1 MTRKSFQLPLGKD
14 WLALGQEPIVATTI
28 GNMVFTSG
36 VPGIDLSSGK
46 LAEGAERQ
54 FELAFKNLMTLLAKA
69 GAGPDSV
76 GLLTVFIPDRT
87 NRAYINKDWLKLYP
101 SADRPARKTN
111 QAPLPK
117 GMEVQLMA
125 AAVLGEKRVPL
136 EIPGLSH
143 KDPLPM
149 GAKMGALVF
158 SSVIAPEDPK
168 DGKPVVGPL
177 PQIDRCF
184 DNIKLMMKSAGGS
197 DAGINHVWVF
207 MKDFSHQPA
216 MVERWIK
223 DYPTFGDRPARKTLP
238 YDLAGDS
245 QIQVQLTGYLG
256 AQRKNYEVPGVGHE
270 DPIPM
275 GSSIGP
281 LLQSSGIFGIDPE
294 TAERAEG
301 LDAQLETGLRNVQ
314 GLLKQAATSEDAVA
328 HLTVMLQDFS
338 DAPRISRG
346 LAKHFP
352 DPESA
357 PAVKFVNYRMPQHW
371 RVQFHVAAVMG

>member
-1 MTRKSFQLPLGKD
+1 
-14 WLALGQEPIVATTI
+14 
-28 GNMVFTSG
+28 MVVTSG

-46 LAEGAERQ
+46 LAEGPERQ
-54 FELAFKNLMTLLAKA
+54 FELAFKNLTALLAKA
-69 GAGPDSV
+69 GAGPEAV

-125 AAVLGEKRVPL
+125 TAVLGEKRVPL
-136 EIPGLSH
+136 EIPGITH

-149 GAKMGALVF
+149 GAKMGPIVF

-168 DGKPVVGPL
+168 DGKLVAGAL

-184 DNIKLMMKSAGGS
+184 DNMKLLMKAAGGS

-207 MKDFSHQPA
+207 MKDFSYQHA

-223 DYPTFGDRPARKTLP
+223 DYPAFGDRPARKTLP
-238 YDLAGDS
+238 YDLDGDS
-245 QIQVQLTGYLG
+245 ELQVQLTGYLG
-256 AQRKNYEVPGVGHE
+256 ARRKNYEVPGVGHE

-281 LLQSSGIFGIDPE
+281 LLQSSGMFGIDPA
-294 TAERAEG
+294 TGKRAEG
-301 LDAQLETGLRNVQ
+301 LDAQLDTGLRNVQ
-314 GLLKQAATSEDAVA
+314 GLLKQAGTNEE
-328 HLTVMLQDFS
+328 TVPHVTGSLKDLASVPEEILKPSNERPSCLKMSWIWSVSNRYSWKWNNRSRYIFML
-338 DAPRISRG
+338 
-346 LAKHFP
+346 
-352 DPESA
+352 
-357 PAVKFVNYRMPQHW
+357 
-371 RVQFHVAAVMG
+371 